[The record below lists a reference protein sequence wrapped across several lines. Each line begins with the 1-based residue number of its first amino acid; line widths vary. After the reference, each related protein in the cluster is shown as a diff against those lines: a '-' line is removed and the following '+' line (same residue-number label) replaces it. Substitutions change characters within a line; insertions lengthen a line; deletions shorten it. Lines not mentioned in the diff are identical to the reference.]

1 MIDRKAHGS
10 GKGNGRPEDEGEGLE
25 ARLRRLEADLAKR
38 KRRDD
43 RNEAGGTHRQQA
55 MLADA
60 LRLSSEFI
68 GAVAVGFGLGYGFDY
83 LLGTTPW
90 GMIVFLLLG
99 FCAGVLNVMR
109 SAGLVAKP
117 RVWDVGPN
125 DSDGNDRSRDG

>member
-1 MIDRKAHGS
+1 MIDRKAHDGED
-10 GKGNGRPEDEGEGLE
+10 GNGRTAREGEGLD
-25 ARLRRLEADLAKR
+25 ARLQRLEADLAKR
-38 KRRDD
+38 KRRDE
-43 RNEAGGTHRQQA
+43 RAAVGKRREAS

-68 GAVAVGFGLGYGFDY
+68 GAVAVGFGLGYGLDH

-109 SAGLVAKP
+109 TAGLVAKP
-117 RVWDVGPN
+117 RVWDVGP
-125 DSDGNDRSRDG
+125 DDDDRQNRPKGG